1 LSTHNDAYSV
11 QVVTSLC
18 EVNKEQWQTVFS
30 CDYPFSQFGFLSA
43 LEKSQSTDAN
53 SGWQPLHI
61 LIYDKD
67 ILIAAM
73 PCYLKNH
80 SYGEYIFDW
89 SWADAYQQQNLDYY
103 PKLVTAIPFTPAT
116 GPRIGIHPEHLSNKS
131 NLVGCMLDA
140 IKFLQNKYQTSNW
153 QCLFSDETLSKLLTQ
168 QGCIER
174 HEIQYH
180 WRNNNYQQ
188 FDDFLASLKSR
199 KRKAINKERI
209 AIAKQQLSFKWVV
222 GSDIGDDDWRI
233 FYQYYQSTYLKRSGH
248 DGYLNE
254 NFFNLLSA
262 EMADSVLLLQVYND
276 ELDVVASALF
286 FQSKTHLY
294 GRYWGANDE
303 YDFLHFE
310 ACYYQGIE
318 YCIKHNLQCF
328 DAGAQGEHKLKRGFV
343 ATKTYSSYLLA
354 NSPLKP
360 AIEDFIER
368 EKNHQQDYIV
378 KANKHLPFKN

>member
-1 LSTHNDAYSV
+1 MSNFTLPYTA
-11 QVVTSLC
+11 QVVTSLSD
-18 EVNKEQWQTVFS
+18 VNQEQWQAIFS
-30 CDYPFSQFGFLSA
+30 CDYPFTQFGFLSA
-43 LEKSQSTDAN
+43 LEQSQATVAN
-53 SGWQPLHI
+53 TGWQPLHI
-61 LIYDKD
+61 LIFAQDR
-67 ILIAAM
+67 LIAAM

-116 GPRIGIHPEHLSNKS
+116 GPRIGIHPDHLNNKDMIVAS
-131 NLVGCMLDA
+131 IVDA

-153 QCLFSDETLSKLLTQ
+153 QCLFSDKALSQKLTE

-180 WRNNNYQQ
+180 WHNNNYHQ

-199 KRKAINKERI
+199 KRKAINKERS
-209 AIAKQQLSFKWVV
+209 AVAKQNLNFKWLL
-222 GSDIGDDDWRI
+222 GSDVSVDDWRI
-233 FYQYYQSTYLKRSGH
+233 FYQHYQTTYFKRSGH
-248 DGYLNE
+248 KGYLNE
-254 NFFNLLSA
+254 NFFTRLSA
-262 EMADSVLLLQVYND
+262 NMANSVLLLQVRNAQ
-276 ELDVVASALF
+276 LDVVASALF
-286 FQSKTHLY
+286 FQSTTHLY

-310 ACYYQGIE
+310 TCYYQGIE
-318 YCIKHNLQCF
+318 YCIKHHLQCF

-343 ATKTYSSYLLA
+343 ATKTFSSYLLA
-354 NSPLKP
+354 NSPLKA

-368 EKNHQQDYIV
+368 EKSHQLHYIEN
-378 KANKHLPFKN
+378 ANKHLPFKI